1 VHGFSKG
8 VGVDYSRLLH
18 EETPVE
24 RRGSLFFKRDDLF
37 EFAGMR
43 GAKVRAALSLC
54 LRAKDEG
61 FSTVV
66 SACSRHSPQLAILGA
81 VGRELGLLVEG
92 FVAEGSD
99 SPIMRRAVASGVNLH
114 RVVAGYS
121 VVVQARAREYAG
133 EHGCFLVPF
142 GMAGSGVIA
151 LTEHQAVA
159 LYSGEGRYSR
169 VVMVA
174 GSGVN
179 MAGVLRGLAQCG
191 AGVPVV
197 GVLVG
202 HDCRPYVGENNL
214 GAVPVS
220 FVRSPIPY
228 DESAIYSNVN
238 GVEVDARYEGKAV
251 PFLCPGD
258 LFWVVGFV
266 SSNTVPVGRVI

>member
-24 RRGSLFFKRDDLF
+24 RRGNLFFKRDDLF

-81 VGRELGLLVEG
+81 IGREFGMSVEG
-92 FVAEGSD
+92 FVAGGSD
-99 SPIMRRAVASGVNLH
+99 TPIMQKALASGVNLH
-114 RVVAGYS
+114 RVAAGYS
-121 VVVQARAREYAG
+121 VVVQARAREYAEG
-133 EHGCFLVPF
+133 CGCFLVPF
-142 GMAGSGVIA
+142 GMAGSEAIA
-151 LTEHQAVA
+151 LTEHQAVE
-159 LYSGEGRYSR
+159 LFSGEGQYSR

-179 MAGVLRGLAQCG
+179 MSGVLRGLAQCG

-202 HDCRPYVGENNL
+202 HDCRSYVGENNL
-214 GAVPVS
+214 GSTPIS

-228 DESAIYSNVN
+228 DENAVYSNVN
-238 GVEVDARYEGKAV
+238 GVEVDTRYEGKVV